1 MPSSTNTVSA
11 ELLEDSFKIW
21 QVRVV
26 SVSARTLTEI
36 WFNNNLNEKQKKLKD
51 MIHKGIVK
59 CGKNHLVKSIIAK
72 IITTKLFKVHKK
84 LGPEINKSKCL

>member
-51 MIHKGIVK
+51 MLHKGIVK
-59 CGKNHLVKSIIAK
+59 CGKKPFSKKYYSKNNNNK
-72 IITTKLFKVHKK
+72 II
-84 LGPEINKSKCL
+84 